1 MPPIPPKHRRLL
13 VTVVSKNASTLE
25 GLETYLRGVGVTTT
39 STGAIER
46 LIEMTPPAAA
56 AVILFPDEYGPDVA
70 IGALEALKKLR
81 PEVLVVIVTNDPR
94 RFGDVGGED
103 PAAGPLVMPKPAWAW
118 TIMDAVRTRL
128 DARPDEP
135 RIEPRP
141 TARRQGRHE

>member
-1 MPPIPPKHRRLL
+1 MEK
-13 VTVVSKNASTLE
+13 
-25 GLETYLRGVGVTTT
+25 
-39 STGAIER
+39 AIEAR
-46 LIEMTPPAAA
+46 PARSGEAA
-56 AVILFPDEYGPDVA
+56 FSELGLQLLAHTLLGETAKKDAD